1 MCSGATVI
9 FGLKAPLPEVISAS
23 FEQKG
28 RDRQNHGAGGK
39 TLGLSTTGWPVADG
53 LITDSPFEM
62 IGPHWSS
69 TSASKQLRRRDGA
82 SRDLAWCF

>member
-9 FGLKAPLPEVISAS
+9 FGLKAPLPEVISAF

-39 TLGLSTTGWPVADG
+39 TLGLSTTGWPVAAW
-53 LITDSPFEM
+53 TDYGF
-62 IGPHWSS
+62 
-69 TSASKQLRRRDGA
+69 AFRDDRPPLVVNF
-82 SRDLAWCF
+82 S